1 MGNISFLFVTVMI
14 LILVKVSL
22 LTAFKTELYCLF
34 FHLICCICFNHLM
47 LQFLAHWKNNWW
59 QLLNVKSDTTLVSDL
74 LRLIIHL
81 TAALSH
87 LNQAQLVWIQK
98 FKWMKAYIQTQSDIC
113 NYQNI
118 ESAWCEAGLFLC
130 NPQRAL
136 CMLAWETTSEAER
149 SKTSTQFNIF
159 DQVFVNSSS
168 SDEATLQ
175 TANKLLNS
183 TIEGCTIS
191 STPVCQYIWKLAFE
205 TEQLW
210 AWSIVHQHDAKNLWS
225 ILKKQKTHVKR
236 KRVVLKGHFYI
247 STQELCDAVVE
258 AEKTTKY

>member
-1 MGNISFLFVTVMI
+1 
-14 LILVKVSL
+14 
-22 LTAFKTELYCLF
+22 
-34 FHLICCICFNHLM
+34 M

-74 LRLIIHL
+74 LKLIIHL

-149 SKTSTQFNIF
+149 SKTSTQFDIF

-175 TANKLLNS
+175 TANELLNS

-191 STPVCQYIWKLAFE
+191 STSVHQYIWKLAFE

-258 AEKTTKY
+258 AEKTTKYQVKRKRKRQSKGVLYEADIDKNIEEKTEDQSEIEVENCIIVDC

>member
-1 MGNISFLFVTVMI
+1 
-14 LILVKVSL
+14 
-22 LTAFKTELYCLF
+22 
-34 FHLICCICFNHLM
+34 
-47 LQFLAHWKNNWW
+47 
-59 QLLNVKSDTTLVSDL
+59 
-74 LRLIIHL
+74 
-81 TAALSH
+81 
-87 LNQAQLVWIQK
+87 
-98 FKWMKAYIQTQSDIC
+98 MKAYIQTQSDIC

-118 ESAWCEAGLFLC
+118 ESAWCEAGLFSC

-149 SKTSTQFNIF
+149 SKTSTQFDIF
-159 DQVFVNSSS
+159 NQVFVNSSS

-175 TANKLLNS
+175 TVNELLNS
-183 TIEGCTIS
+183 TIEGCTIP
-191 STPVCQYIWKLAFE
+191 STPVRQYIWKLAFE

-236 KRVVLKGHFYI
+236 KRVVLKNHFYI

-258 AEKTTKY
+258 AEKTTKYQVKRKRKRQSKSVLYEAEIDKNIEEKTEDQSESEVENCIIVDC